1 MASRT
6 KSQTWIAATL
16 AAVLASLLLDTT
28 AHEPRLTAQMGRES
42 HTGALIASKSL
53 RSGLR
58 TTSAQAGAIVARV
71 GRMMRGK

>member
-1 MASRT
+1 MDSRA
-6 KSQTWIAATL
+6 KSHHWIAATL

-42 HTGALIASKSL
+42 HAGALVASKSI
-53 RSGLR
+53 RAGMR

>member
-1 MASRT
+1 MTSRT
-6 KSQTWIAATL
+6 KSQRWIALSL
-16 AAVLASLLLDTT
+16 AAVLASLLLNTT

-42 HTGALIASKSL
+42 HAGAMVASKSI
-53 RSGLR
+53 R

>member
-1 MASRT
+1 MTSRA
-6 KSQTWIAATL
+6 KSQSWIAGTL

-42 HTGALIASKSL
+42 HTGAMVASKSI
-53 RSGLR
+53 RAGLK